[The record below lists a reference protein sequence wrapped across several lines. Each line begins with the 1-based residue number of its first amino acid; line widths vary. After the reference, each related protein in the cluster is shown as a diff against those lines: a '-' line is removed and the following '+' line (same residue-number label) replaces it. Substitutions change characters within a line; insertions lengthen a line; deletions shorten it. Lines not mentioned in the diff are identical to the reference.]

1 MFVSLLVFIVWF
13 SCKCTDNIF
22 YMQAP
27 VASFLMRKIF
37 HINSRSPL
45 AIPIIQ
51 KPQLLD
57 FIFFYSR
64 NTQNRCS
71 AQELTAVFMVFF
83 IMSHF
88 WFDSVVRQNIGALAD
103 IVAQHLSEAVVD
115 TSRIFIEKES
125 G

>member
-1 MFVSLLVFIVWF
+1 
-13 SCKCTDNIF
+13 
-22 YMQAP
+22 
-27 VASFLMRKIF
+27 
-37 HINSRSPL
+37 
-45 AIPIIQ
+45 
-51 KPQLLD
+51 
-57 FIFFYSR
+57 
-64 NTQNRCS
+64 
-71 AQELTAVFMVFF
+71 MVFF